1 MLNEIRSANGVLFM
15 PHYLFLPA
23 EEPLSAAL
31 SVQSSAASGR
41 HGVKANHIKK
51 RSPEKSRLL
60 RCTRQDS
67 NLRPFGPEP
76 NALSP
81 ELRVRKGCVSARFSI
96 LHGIVENV
104 NSFPPIS
111 FRQKQLHFK
120 QSLPKAAAR
129 FHRHTDEWCGQK
141 KIYRSLPY

>member
-1 MLNEIRSANGVLFM
+1 MLNGFRPANGVLFM
-15 PHYLFLPA
+15 PHDLFLPA
-23 EEPLSAAL
+23 EEPLPAAL
-31 SVQSSAASGR
+31 SAQSSAASGKFC
-41 HGVKANHIKK
+41 VKANRIKK

-60 RCTRQDS
+60 CCTRQDS

-81 ELRVRKGCVSARFSI
+81 ELRVRKGCVPARFSI

-104 NSFPPIS
+104 NSFPLVS

-120 QSLPKAAAR
+120 QSLLKAAAR
-129 FHRHTDEWCGQK
+129 FHRHTGEWYGQK
-141 KIYRSLPY
+141 KICRSLPY

>member
-1 MLNEIRSANGVLFM
+1 MLNGFRPANGVLLCLMIYF
-15 PHYLFLPA
+15 FLPKNRFP
-23 EEPLSAAL
+23 PLCLFSPQLLRADIRYE
-31 SVQSSAASGR
+31 SES
-41 HGVKANHIKK
+41 HKK

-60 RCTRQDS
+60 CCTRQDS

-81 ELRVRKGCVSARFSI
+81 ELRVRKGCVPARFSI

-104 NSFPPIS
+104 NSFPPVS

-129 FHRHTDEWCGQK
+129 FHRHTGEWYGQK
-141 KIYRSLPY
+141 KICRSLPY

>member
-1 MLNEIRSANGVLFM
+1 M
-15 PHYLFLPA
+15 PHSLFLPA
-23 EEPLSAAL
+23 EEPLPAAL
-31 SVQSSAASGR
+31 SVQFSAASGR

-51 RSPEKSRLL
+51 EALKNQGFFAAPDRIRTCGLSV
-60 RCTRQDS
+60 
-67 NLRPFGPEP
+67 PEP

-104 NSFPPIS
+104 NSFPPVS

-120 QSLPKAAAR
+120 QSLPKAVAR
-129 FHRHTDEWCGQK
+129 FHRHTDEWYGQK

>member
-1 MLNEIRSANGVLFM
+1 MLNAFVRQTGFFM
-15 PHYLFLPA
+15 PHDLFLPA
-23 EEPLSAAL
+23 EEPLPAAL
-31 SVQSSAASGR
+31 SAQSSAASGKFC
-41 HGVKANHIKK
+41 VKANRIK

-60 RCTRQDS
+60 CCTRQDS

-81 ELRVRKGCVSARFSI
+81 ELRVRKGCVPARFSI

-104 NSFPPIS
+104 NSFPLVS
-111 FRQKQLHFK
+111 FRQKPLHFK

-129 FHRHTDEWCGQK
+129 FHRHTGEWYGQK
-141 KIYRSLPY
+141 KICRSLPY

>member
-1 MLNEIRSANGVLFM
+1 M
-15 PHYLFLPA
+15 PHSLFLPA
-23 EEPLSAAL
+23 EEPLPAAL

-51 RSPEKSRLL
+51 EALKNQGFFAAPE
-60 RCTRQDS
+60 DS

-76 NALSP
+76 NSISP

-104 NSFPPIS
+104 NSFPPVS

-120 QSLPKAAAR
+120 QSLPKAVAR
-129 FHRHTDEWCGQK
+129 FHRHTDEWYGQK